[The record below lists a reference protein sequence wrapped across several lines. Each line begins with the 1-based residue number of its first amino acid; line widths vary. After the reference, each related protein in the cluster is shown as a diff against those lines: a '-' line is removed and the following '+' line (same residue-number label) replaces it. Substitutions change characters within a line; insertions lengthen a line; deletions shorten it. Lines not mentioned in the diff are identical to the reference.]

1 MEILWV
7 FVKLNVSL
15 SHEKYK
21 TMQAKPILG
30 SMVQHHY
37 IIKGANPLQVHLMDL
52 INALVPSVQHIT
64 PKQKT
69 KKRYASS
76 LKAGIECGYFVFHV
90 EVGTP
95 VNC

>member
-15 SHEKYK
+15 SHKKYK

-30 SMVQHHY
+30 SMVQHHF
-37 IIKGANPLQVHLMDL
+37 IIKGANPFAGSPNEPNRCPGAQY
-52 INALVPSVQHIT
+52 AYS
-64 PKQKT
+64 KT
-69 KKRYASS
+69 KNKKRYASS
-76 LKAGIECGYFVFHV
+76 LKAGIECCYFVFHV